1 MKKLFELLKET
12 LNGGRDAVLVTVVA
26 SSGSTPRGAGA
37 RMLVTDAGR
46 VYGTIGGGAV
56 EYRAQQLAEE
66 VLKAKSSR
74 LEHFVL
80 RKNEVQDLGMVC
92 GGDVT
97 VYFHYLSAETDGLTA
112 VVRAAEELFAA
123 GEPGWLVTGL
133 FPGGGLSLYGA
144 ERGLVG
150 ADVPANLLGM
160 VGSVPKQAGAEGQ
173 TYYIEPLLR
182 GGVVYIFGGGH
193 VAQALVPALTAV
205 DFRCQVI
212 EDREEF
218 CRPELFLGVEKTH
231 LLQVEDFENELSIGP
246 EDYVCIM
253 TRGHKDDTLCEAF
266 ALRTPARY
274 IGVIGSRKKTA
285 AVNAQLREQGFTDD
299 DLSRVTTPIGLS
311 IGAQTPA
318 EIAVSI
324 AAQLIQVRA
333 AGESCDCHNKPNDAD

>member
-1 MKKLFELLKET
+1 MKKLFKQLSET
-12 LNGGRDAVLVTVVA
+12 LAGGKDAVLVTVVA

-37 RMLVTDAGR
+37 RMLVTDEGR

-56 EYRAQQLAEE
+56 EYRAQQVAAE
-66 VLKAKSSR
+66 VLAAKSSR
-74 LEHFVL
+74 MESFIL
-80 RKNEVQDLGMVC
+80 RRNEVQDLGMVC

-97 VYFHYLSAETDGLTA
+97 VCFHYLSPQNDGLPA
-112 VVRAAEELFAA
+112 VVQAAEELFAA
-123 GEPGWLVTGL
+123 GEPSWLVTGL
-133 FPGGGLSLYGA
+133 FPGGGLSLYGTK
-144 ERGLVG
+144 RGLVG
-150 ADVPANLLGM
+150 PDVPVAVLE
-160 VGSVPKQAGAEGQ
+160 QAGPAPVQVEAGEK

-193 VAQALVPALTAV
+193 VSQALVPALTAV

-218 CRPELFLGVEKTH
+218 CRPELFPGVERTH
-231 LLQVEDFENELSIGP
+231 LLQPQDFERALSIGP

-253 TRGHKDDTLCEAF
+253 TRGHKDDMVCEAF
-266 ALRTPARY
+266 ALRTPAHY

-285 AVNAQLREQGFTDD
+285 AVNAQLKEQGFTDD
-299 DLSRVTTPIGLS
+299 DLGRVTTPIGLS

-333 AGESCDCHNKPNDAD
+333 ARTNRQP

>member
-12 LNGGRDAVLVTVVA
+12 LDGGKDAVLVTVVA

-46 VYGTIGGGAV
+46 IYGTIGGGAV
-56 EYRAQQLAEE
+56 EYRAQQVAVE
-66 VLKAKSSR
+66 VLTSKSSR
-74 LEHFVL
+74 MESFIL

-97 VYFHYLSAETDGLTA
+97 VYFHYLSPKTDGLPA
-112 VVRAAEELFAA
+112 VVRAAGELFAA
-123 GEPGWLVTGL
+123 GEVCWLVTGL
-133 FPGGGLSLYGA
+133 FLGGGLSLYGTK
-144 ERGLVG
+144 RGLVG
-150 ADVPANLLGM
+150 TDVPAVALEQ
-160 VGSVPKQAGAEGQ
+160 VAPTPKQVETDGK
-173 TYYIEPLLR
+173 TWYIEPLLR

-193 VAQALVPALTAV
+193 VAQALVPALAAV

-218 CRPELFLGVEKTH
+218 CRPELFPGAERTY
-231 LLQVEDFENELSIGP
+231 LLQPQDFEGVLSIGP

-253 TRGHKDDTLCEAF
+253 TRGHKDDMTCEAF
-266 ALRTPARY
+266 ALHTPARY

-299 DLSRVTTPIGLS
+299 DLGRVTTPIGLS

-324 AAQLIQVRA
+324 AAQLIQVRSA
-333 AGESCDCHNKPNDAD
+333 LTEK

>member
-12 LNGGRDAVLVTVVA
+12 LDGGKDAVLVTVVA

-37 RMLVTDAGR
+37 RMLVTDKGR
-46 VYGTIGGGAV
+46 IYGTIGGGAV
-56 EYRAQQLAEE
+56 EYRAQQVAGE
-66 VLKAKSSR
+66 VLAAKSSR
-74 LEHFVL
+74 TEQFLLH
-80 RKNEVQDLGMVC
+80 KNEVQDLGMVC

-97 VYFHYLSAETDGLTA
+97 VYFHYLSPQDGGLLA
-112 VVRAAEELFAA
+112 VVQAAGELFAA
-123 GEPGWLVTGL
+123 GEFSWLVTGL
-133 FPGGGLSLYGA
+133 FPVGGLSVYGGK
-144 ERGLVG
+144 RGLIG
-150 ADVPANLLGM
+150 TDVPAVVLEQT
-160 VGSVPKQAGAEGQ
+160 SPAPKQVEADGGAW
-173 TYYIEPLLR
+173 YVEPLLR

-205 DFRCQVI
+205 DFRCQVV

-218 CRPELFLGVEKTH
+218 CRPALFPGVEKTH
-231 LLQVEDFENELSIGP
+231 LLQPQDFEGTLSIGP

-253 TRGHKDDTLCEAF
+253 TRGHKDDMVCEAF
-266 ALRTPARY
+266 ALRTPAHY

-299 DLSRVTTPIGLS
+299 DLSRVTTPIGLP

-324 AAQLIQVRA
+324 AAQLIQVRSA
-333 AGESCDCHNKPNDAD
+333 LTEK

>member
-1 MKKLFELLKET
+1 MRNLFERLRRT
-12 LNGGRDAVLVTVVA
+12 LDSGGDAVLVTVVA

-37 RMLVTDAGR
+37 RMLVTDEGR
-46 VYGTIGGGAV
+46 VCGTIGGGAV
-56 EYRAQQLAEE
+56 EYRAQQLAGD
-66 VLKAKSSR
+66 VLAAKSSR
-74 LEHFVL
+74 MERFVF

-97 VYFHYLSAETDGLTA
+97 VYFHYLSAQNSDLAA
-112 VVRAAEELFAA
+112 VAQAAEALFAA
-123 GEPGWLVTGL
+123 GEPCWLVTGL

-144 ERGLVG
+144 RRGLIG
-150 ADVPANLLGM
+150 PDVPAPVLDE
-160 VGSVPKQAGAEGQ
+160 AGAAPRQVEADG
-173 TYYIEPLLR
+173 TLWYIEPLLR

-205 DFRCQVI
+205 DFRCHII

-218 CRPELFLGVEKTH
+218 CRPGLFPGVERTH
-231 LLQVEDFENELSIGP
+231 LLQPRDFERALPIGA

-253 TRGHKDDTLCEAF
+253 TRGHKDDMECEAF

-285 AVNAQLREQGFTDD
+285 AVNAQLRERGFTDD
-299 DLSRVTTPIGLS
+299 DLKRVTTPIGLS

-333 AGESCDCHNKPNDAD
+333 AGKN

>member
-12 LNGGRDAVLVTVVA
+12 LSGGRGAVLVTVVA

-37 RMLVTDAGR
+37 RMLVTDKGR

-74 LEHFVL
+74 LERFVL

-97 VYFHYLSAETDGLTA
+97 VYFHYLSAQNGGLPA
-112 VVRAAEELFAA
+112 VVQAAGELFAA
-123 GEPGWLVTGL
+123 GEPSWLVTGL
-133 FPGGGLSLYGA
+133 FFGGGLSLYGA
-144 ERGLVG
+144 KRGLIG
-150 ADVPANLLGM
+150 PDVPAGVLEQAGPA
-160 VGSVPKQAGAEGQ
+160 PKQVEAEGRAW
-173 TYYIEPLLR
+173 YIEPLLR

-218 CRPELFLGVEKTH
+218 CRPELFPGVERTH
-231 LLQVEDFENELSIGP
+231 LLQSQDFERVLSIGP
-246 EDYVCIM
+246 EDYVCVM
-253 TRGHKDDTLCEAF
+253 TRGHKDDTACEAF
-266 ALRTPARY
+266 ALRTPAHY

-285 AVNAQLREQGFTDD
+285 AVNARLREQGFTDD
-299 DLSRVTTPIGLS
+299 DLGRVTTPIGLS

-318 EIAVSI
+318 EIAVSV

-333 AGESCDCHNKPNDAD
+333 ARAKG

>member
-1 MKKLFELLKET
+1 MKKLFELMKEI
-12 LNGGRDAVLVTVVA
+12 LDGGKDAVLVTVVA

-46 VYGTIGGGAV
+46 IYGTIGGGAV
-56 EYRAQQLAEE
+56 EYCAQQVAME
-66 VLKAKSSR
+66 VLASKSSR
-74 LEHFVL
+74 MESFML

-97 VYFHYLSAETDGLTA
+97 VYFLYLSPQNDGLLTVVETA
-112 VVRAAEELFAA
+112 LELFQV
-123 GEPGWLVTGL
+123 GETSWLVTGL
-133 FPGGGLSLYGA
+133 GSGGGLSVYGGK
-144 ERGLVG
+144 RGLIG
-150 ADVPANLLGM
+150 PDVPAAVLEQADPA
-160 VGSVPKQAGAEGQ
+160 PKQVEADGKAW
-173 TYYIEPLLR
+173 YIEPLLR

-205 DFRCQVI
+205 DFRCQVV

-218 CRPELFLGVEKTH
+218 CRPVLFPGVEKTH
-231 LLQVEDFENELSIGP
+231 LLQPQDFEGALTIDP

-253 TRGHKDDTLCEAF
+253 TRGHKDDMACEAF
-266 ALRTPARY
+266 ALRTPAHY

-285 AVNAQLREQGFTDD
+285 AVNLQLREQGFTDD
-299 DLSRVTTPIGLS
+299 NLSRVTTPIGLS

-333 AGESCDCHNKPNDAD
+333 ALTGK

>member
-1 MKKLFELLKET
+1 MKKLFELLSEI
-12 LNGGRDAVLVTVVA
+12 LAGGKDAVLVTVVA

-37 RMLVTDAGR
+37 RMLVTDEGR
-46 VYGTIGGGAV
+46 IYGTIGGGAV
-56 EYRAQQLAEE
+56 EYRAQQVAGE
-66 VLKAKSSR
+66 VLAAKNSR

-97 VYFHYLSAETDGLTA
+97 VYFHYLSTQTNGLLA
-112 VVRAAEELFAA
+112 VVRVAGELFAE
-123 GEPGWLVTGL
+123 GEPSWLITGL

-144 ERGLVG
+144 KCGLVDPD
-150 ADVPANLLGM
+150 APANVLEQAAP
-160 VGSVPKQAGAEGQ
+160 VPKQVEADGK
-173 TYYIEPLLR
+173 TWYIEPLLR

-193 VAQALVPALTAV
+193 VAQALVPALAAV
-205 DFRCQVI
+205 DFRCHVI

-218 CRPELFLGVEKTH
+218 CRPGLFPGVEKTH
-231 LLQVEDFENELSIGP
+231 LLQPRDFERALSIGP
-246 EDYVCIM
+246 EDYACIM
-253 TRGHKDDTLCEAF
+253 TRGHKDDMVCEAF
-266 ALRTPARY
+266 ALRTPAHY

-299 DLSRVTTPIGLS
+299 DLGRITTPIGLS

-324 AAQLIQVRA
+324 AAQLIQIRW
-333 AGESCDCHNKPNDAD
+333 NQKN